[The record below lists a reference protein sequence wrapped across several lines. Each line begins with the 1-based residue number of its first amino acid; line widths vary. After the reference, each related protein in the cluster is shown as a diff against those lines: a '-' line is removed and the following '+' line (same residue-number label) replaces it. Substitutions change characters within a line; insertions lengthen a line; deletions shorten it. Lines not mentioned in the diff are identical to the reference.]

1 MTQTEK
7 PGHGTHTEVVVGQ
20 EALEFSSAF
29 PSLAEMLAFYQT
41 HPRTYRQPS
50 PFAADCDRERVED
63 ADEILNTLRA
73 GDIYFCHDQDG
84 HPMPATDNLYH
95 TGFRNVAAI
104 VLDWCNRERSHF
116 DQYASSLEGL
126 VLAHHVR
133 NAVAAYQEKHGLAFT
148 PEKPAT
154 VSISTLQDAQA
165 AYQQLWQIIDVEK
178 TRQNLELFMQRQISG
193 LTDII
198 MHAAL
203 SEGPSKWPWVA
214 PEFPSDLDFVVQQCR
229 TISPELLA
237 TYQKIKQ
244 LFDQVK
250 TVSTVDGR
258 QHSAAYKELAEIIPA
273 FLQKLFIGTVAVPD
287 QH

>member
-1 MTQTEK
+1 MNHRPEADQT
-7 PGHGTHTEVVVGQ
+7 HQ
-20 EALEFSSAF
+20 EGAAANETLEFSTPF
-29 PSLAEMLAFYQT
+29 PSLADMLAFYQT

-50 PFAADCDRERVED
+50 PFAADCDRERVAD
-63 ADEILNTLRA
+63 ADEILGTLRA

-95 TGFRNVAAI
+95 TGFRNVAA
-104 VLDWCNRERSHF
+104 VVVDWCYRERAHF
-116 DQYASSLEGL
+116 DQAASPLEGL

-154 VSISTLQDAQA
+154 LTVSTLQDAQA

-193 LTDII
+193 LMDII
-198 MHAAL
+198 MNAAL
-203 SEGPSKWPWVA
+203 SEGPLKWPWVA

-229 TISPELLA
+229 TMSPELLA
-237 TYQKIKQ
+237 VYQKIKQ

-250 TVSTVDGR
+250 TVATVDER

-273 FLQKLFIGTVAVPD
+273 FLQKLFIGTVTAPN